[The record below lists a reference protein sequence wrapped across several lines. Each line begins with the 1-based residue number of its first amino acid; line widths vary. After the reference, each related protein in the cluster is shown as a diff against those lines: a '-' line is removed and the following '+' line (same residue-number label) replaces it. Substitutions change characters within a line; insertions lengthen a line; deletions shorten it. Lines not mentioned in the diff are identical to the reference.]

1 MTDELVYQIDLA
13 WDKMG
18 FKNLDASIAKTVKA
32 FAVATAAVTAAS
44 AAIFSMSKNYAET
57 TDDLIKT
64 AERVNAT
71 TESLERLSFAAEDN
85 GSSMDDVSSSLGALA
100 KAQEELLRGK
110 GDFEAWGQ
118 LGVNPTQYEDTAS
131 LLLGISDQVKNMD
144 SVKAQ
149 DLLTRVGIS
158 PSMLQTMQ
166 LGSDGIDA
174 LGDKLEALGGIS
186 TERMKKSSQDFMSGW
201 HDASKTVDGML
212 DKVSATMLEGTINP
226 AIKAFNKF
234 ASKNMKQIGE
244 TITSIFDAISKASTF
259 IFGLVARI
267 SQPFIKLND
276 LLGGVENTIKALGAV
291 MLFLGRNTIIAM
303 APAIIAV
310 GALFLAFDDLMSF
323 LSGQDS
329 VLGDFINNF
338 PILSKVAGAAA
349 VALGA
354 IGIALSANPI
364 GLAIKAFAA
373 LSAGLVYFTTQ
384 TETGKEMFASLMQ
397 WVDDAIKMFENLGKT
412 ISKALD
418 FELPSIPSL
427 GDVGEG
433 VANVAGG
440 LFDSVKGSLGFGATP
455 TAQAVAQ
462 TTQNNNNIQISVDGS
477 KNPEETAR
485 VVKKVLNEEMNKS
498 ASRIGY

>member
-18 FKNLDASIAKTVKA
+18 FKNLDASIAKTVQA

-118 LGVNPTQYEDTAS
+118 LGINPTQYEDTAS
-131 LLLGISDQVKNMD
+131 LLLGISDQVKDMD
-144 SVKAQ
+144 SGQAL

-166 LGSDGIDA
+166 LGSA
-174 LGDKLEALGGIS
+174 ELNNLGNELEALGGIS
-186 TERMKKSSQDFMSGW
+186 TARMKKSSQDFMSGW
-201 HDASKTVDGML
+201 QRASSITQGVLK
-212 DKVSATMLEGTINP
+212 KVSASMLEGTINP

-234 ASKNMKQIGE
+234 ASENMKQISK
-244 TITSIFDAISKASTF
+244 TITAIFEAIAKASQF
-259 IFGLVARI
+259 IFGLINRI
-267 SQPFIKLND
+267 SQPFLKLNT

-384 TETGKEMFASLMQ
+384 TEAGKEMFASLMQ

-412 ISKALD
+412 ISNALD
-418 FELPSIPSL
+418 FELPSIPSI

-440 LFDSVKGSLGFGATP
+440 LFDSAKNMLGFGEPKQT
-455 TAQAVAQ
+455 QAVAQ
-462 TTQNNNNIQISVDGS
+462 TTSNNIQISVDGS
-477 KNPEETAR
+477 QSPEATGEAIR
-485 VVKKVLNEEMNKS
+485 KVLNEEMNKS